1 MCCHHELIP
10 QLTRNKLQLPFCVGI
25 HVEQEMGHL
34 RNKYKIMENRLP
46 MSLIKCASDKSKI
59 NCTINK
65 ILVVNAAVILLD
77 SVVNN

>member
-1 MCCHHELIP
+1 
-10 QLTRNKLQLPFCVGI
+10 
-25 HVEQEMGHL
+25 
-34 RNKYKIMENRLP
+34 MENRLP

-65 ILVVNAAVILLD
+65 ILVVTAAVILLD